1 MERQGPDSVFRGL
14 LVLVGELTVG
24 SWQVIILVRDD
35 GSLAQGIALRG
46 GEKRSDE
53 MFSLVTII

>member
-14 LVLVGELTVG
+14 LVLVEELTVG
-24 SWQVIILVRDD
+24 SWRVIILVRDD
-35 GSLAQGIALRG
+35 GGLGQGVALRG

-53 MFSLVTII
+53 IFSLVTII